1 MIKKTVAIFCAVS
14 FLGGGGCISFRI
26 EPLPEPEQLVESFVL
41 CKSVIPDGELLAPE
55 ETATNFNGSDPH
67 VICFVGLT
75 NVGRKMTLKWKW
87 YSPDGKLYKET
98 VEVPVNE
105 NDVYLEAVTAYDRLD
120 IQQEESYKGRWLVVI
135 LVNGELAGRRTFTI
149 L

>member
-1 MIKKTVAIFCAVS
+1 MIKKAVAIFFVVS
-14 FLGGGGCISFRI
+14 FVGGGGCISFRI
-26 EPLPEPEQLVESFVL
+26 EPLPEPELLVETFVL

-55 ETATNFNGSDPH
+55 ETATDFDGRDPQ

-87 YSPDGKLYKET
+87 YSPDGMLFKET
-98 VEVPVNE
+98 ADVPVNATE
-105 NDVYLEAVTAYDRLD
+105 VYLEAVTAYDR
-120 IQQEESYKGRWLVVI
+120 INMQRVGSYKGRWVVVI
-135 LVNGELAGRRTFTI
+135 LINGELAGRRTFTI